1 MSRIRIRLVKSNI
14 GSHKSQKATLRALG
28 LKKTQST
35 VEKED
40 NPAVRGMINKV
51 SHLIE
56 IEEIK

>member
-1 MSRIRIRLVKSNI
+1 MSRIRIRLVKSSI
-14 GSHKSQKATLRALG
+14 GAHKSQKATLRALG
-28 LKKTQST
+28 LRKTQST

-51 SHLIE
+51 RHLIE

>member
-14 GSHKSQKATLRALG
+14 GAHKSQKATLRALG
-28 LKKTQST
+28 LRKTQST

-40 NPAVRGMINKV
+40 NPAVRGMMNKV